1 MKVNDDDYDNDQ
13 DNFIFVFGMFVQ
25 RNMVCLIS
33 HRDHCN
39 GSSPWQ
45 ISDTPLASSGP
56 VLNLSSGLVE

>member
-33 HRDHCN
+33 RRDHCN
-39 GSSPWQ
+39 GSSPSQ
-45 ISDTPLASSGP
+45 ISDTPLASSEP
-56 VLNLSSGLVE
+56 VQNLSLGLVE